1 MPQNHVLLENIELS
15 QAASS
20 VTLDNIPQTGY
31 SDLKIVVSAR
41 TSDANSISG
50 MGFRVGNGTVDTGSN
65 YTYREITGDGST
77 PSFSSGTVSSL
88 NSITNGGSSTSNTFG
103 NFEIYIPAYTSSTA
117 KSMSVDA
124 VTENNAT
131 SAQARL
137 QAWYWGGTSAI
148 NIITFTA
155 TSTNFVAGSTF
166 RIYGVAALNT
176 TPVTSPLATGGQ
188 IVANDGTYWYH
199 AFLSSGTFVPQKN
212 LSCDYL
218 VVAGGGAGGFKIGGG
233 GGAGGFRASVG
244 NTLVANTYP
253 VIVGAGGSAPTS
265 YVGQGSNSS
274 INSFVS
280 TGGGYG
286 ATGDNLNSAGAGGSG
301 GGGSHQVGGQTG
313 GAGNTPSVTPSQGN
327 NGGVGYSGGGP
338 NAFPG
343 GGGGAGAVGGNGGGS
358 QSGAGGSGSS
368 TYNSI
373 NISSW
378 LSTTNTGIS
387 GALAGGGGGGC
398 NNSNGSPNSGSTGGG
413 NGGGASAATSATANS
428 GSGGGGGRNDNN
440 PAGQGGSGIVIVRY
454 PMAS

>member
-1 MPQNHVLLENIELS
+1 MPQNHVLLESIELS

-88 NSITNGGSSTSNTFG
+88 NSIINGGSSTSNTFG

-117 KSMSVDA
+117 KSMSVDT
-124 VTENNAT
+124 VSENNAT

-212 LSCDYL
+212 LSCDVL
-218 VVAGGGAGGFKIGGG
+218 VVGGGGGGGTSYGGG
-233 GGAGGFRASVG
+233 GGAGGLQQFTSQALS
-244 NTLVANTYP
+244 ANTGYTAT
-253 VIVGAGGSAPTS
+253 VGAGSA
-265 YVGQGSNSS
+265 
-274 INSFVS
+274 
-280 TGGGYG
+280 GGGIN
-286 ATGDNLNSAGAGGSG
+286 TNGSPSQFGSLAISYG
-301 GGGSHQVGGQTG
+301 GGHGGHNGGQNG
-313 GAGNTPSVTPSQGN
+313 QNGAS
-327 NGGVGYSGGGP
+327 
-338 NAFPG
+338 G
-343 GGGGAGAVGGNGGGS
+343 GGGGAGGGLGTGGS
-358 QSGAGGSGSS
+358 AIYGAQGNNGAAA
-368 TYNSI
+368 
-373 NISSW
+373 ISVH
-378 LSTTNTGIS
+378 
-387 GALAGGGGGGC
+387 
-398 NNSNGSPNSGSTGGG
+398 
-413 NGGGASAATSATANS
+413 
-428 GSGGGGGRNDNN
+428 SGGGGGSGT
-440 PAGQGGSGIVIVRY
+440 AGAQGGGGVGGAGGRGTTTSISGGSATGLGVLYSGSYYFAAGGAGVYTGGISPTPTFGVIATGSNAPTGTGTGAAENCNGGSGVIIIRY
-454 PMAS
+454 TMV